1 MEKLSLYLDRY
12 ASLPGWFTE
21 ESAAV
26 WDVLLAFQR
35 NQKIVGTALEIGVY
49 HGKSA
54 ALACMHLQKDEKLV
68 LVDPYRLETVRSL
81 LENLKEENVL
91 LYPCISTRLPE
102 PDMAALSGQCRWIHI
117 DGEHTGFA
125 CSHDLALADR
135 LLDDR
140 GVVVID
146 DFLSPKYPQVSAA
159 VFAYL
164 LTHPFSFRMFLCG
177 FQKAYLVR
185 PRFTSLYLNF
195 VRESL
200 QDELRNRNFGSKI
213 SLFKTTMP
221 DDYNCFGMG
230 RYEGVDVIG
239 LDWDK
244 SCVLV

>member
-1 MEKLSLYLDRY
+1 MEKLSRYLDEY
-12 ASLPGWFTE
+12 ASLPGWFTP

-26 WDVLLAFQR
+26 WDALLAFQSQ
-35 NQKIVGTALEIGVY
+35 QKIVGSALEIGVY

-68 LVDPYRLETVRSL
+68 LVDPYRLDTVRSL
-81 LENLKEENVL
+81 LENLKAENVL
-91 LYPCISTRLPE
+91 FYPCISTKLPAGE
-102 PDMAALSGQCRWIHI
+102 MAALSGQCRWIHI

-125 CSHDLALADR
+125 CSHDLGLADR
-135 LLDDR
+135 LLEDR

-159 VFAYL
+159 VFSYL
-164 LTHPFSFRMFLCG
+164 FTHPFSFRMFLCG
-177 FQKAYLVR
+177 FQKAYLAR
-185 PRFTSLYLNF
+185 PRFASLYLKF
-195 VRESL
+195 VHESL
-200 QDELRNRNFGSKI
+200 QDELRRRNFGSRI

-221 DDYNCFGMG
+221 DDFNCFGMS
-230 RYEGVDVIG
+230 RFEGVDVIG